1 LLFVTG
7 NGVIGVLASL
17 PKDAYDF
24 AERLQTSMNKHIQG
38 VGGLKHAEWRSF
50 RHMLRG
56 KSDPSRNFVDGDLV
70 ESFLD
75 LKVEQA
81 DVVAADMKCDRA
93 EIIRRVEE
101 LQRLTH

>member
-1 LLFVTG
+1 
-7 NGVIGVLASL
+7 
-17 PKDAYDF
+17 
-24 AERLQTSMNKHIQG
+24 
-38 VGGLKHAEWRSF
+38 
-50 RHMLRG
+50 MLRG